1 MSNVVNIFY
10 RFDNPNAKYFEK
22 IIQKEIKICIYNF
35 SHLMKIFIHEN
46 QRAKKGYRHIKF
58 RTNVDNWMIQHAK
71 DIEYVERLFGEYIET
86 YGSTQYIKRKST
98 FFYTNII
105 PFFNKSLKKYSYLI
119 DID

>member
-1 MSNVVNIFY
+1 MSNLVNIFY

-35 SHLMKIFIHEN
+35 LHLMKIFIHEN
-46 QRAKKGYRHIKF
+46 QRAKKGYHHINF
-58 RTNVDNWMIQHAK
+58 RTNANNWMIQHAK